1 MVSEWKKF
9 EIYCEKFL
17 RAVFDERKW
26 KIDSQVAKEY
36 KGGITKIID
45 IHVRQSRQGGN
56 SLIFDAKYYLKSDL
70 PKKAVKDT
78 YEYKKKSRASA
89 AYILCPQETKIS
101 VSAKIEAKKLGVVII
116 PVKYY
121 RENTRNYHKLINS
134 IRIKAGVKKKFKP
147 KRSWWPW

>member
-17 RAVFDERKW
+17 KAAFDENKW
-26 KIDSQVAKEY
+26 KINSQVKREY
-36 KGGITKIID
+36 KGGITKKID

-70 PKKAVKDT
+70 PKKAVEDT
-78 YEYKKKSRASA
+78 YEYKDLSTASA
-89 AYILCPQETKIS
+89 AFILCPRETKIS
-101 VSAKIEAKKLGVVII
+101 ASAKSEANKLGVEII
-116 PVKYY
+116 PVSYH

-147 KRSWWPW
+147 KRWWWPW